1 MLDER
6 AARLVTI
13 VTFVMVARAASV
25 AAQPFEIVPTGGY
38 RFGSDLFETAVAHRV
53 DAEGAP
59 LAGIVFD
66 VPIPTS
72 DSFQFEALF
81 TRQQGTVTVV
91 DPYGPPARFR
101 VSVDNYQAG
110 GLQEFSGGRVRPF
123 LTGVLGLTRF
133 GVEASSEWRF
143 TVGAGGGAKLFA
155 TRHVGVRLDGRVYA
169 TFVDA
174 DAVAVA
180 CNSANGTCFY
190 ALRLSLAWQAEFT
203 AGLVVRI
210 P

>member
-13 VTFVMVARAASV
+13 VAVAMVVRAAPL
-25 AAQPFEIVPTGGY
+25 AAQPIEIVPTGGY
-38 RFGSDLFETAVAHRV
+38 RFGSDLFEMAVAHRV
-53 DAEGAP
+53 AADGAP

-66 VPIPTS
+66 VPTT
-72 DSFQFEALF
+72 DAFQFEALF

-174 DAVAVA
+174 DTVAVA
-180 CNSANGTCFY
+180 CNSANGTCIY
-190 ALRLSLAWQAEFT
+190 ALRLSMAWQAEFT
-203 AGLVVRI
+203 AGLIVRI

>member
-1 MLDER
+1 MAGVR
-6 AARLVTI
+6 AARLVTMVVL
-13 VTFVMVARAASV
+13 VTAACNARL
-25 AAQPFEIVPTGGY
+25 AAQPIEIAPAGGY
-38 RFGSDLFETAVAHRV
+38 RFGSDLFENAVAHRV
-53 DAEGAP
+53 DADGAP

-66 VPIPTS
+66 VTTS
-72 DSFQFEALF
+72 PGIQFEALF

-91 DPYGPPARFR
+91 DPVGPPARFR
-101 VSVDNYQAG
+101 VTIDNWQAG

-133 GVEASSEWRF
+133 AAEAESEWRF
-143 TVGAGGGAKLFA
+143 TLGAGGGAKLFA
-155 TRHVGVRLDGRVYA
+155 TRHVGVRLDGRVFA

-174 DAVAVA
+174 DTVAVA

>member
-6 AARLVTI
+6 AGRLVTI
-13 VTFVMVARAASV
+13 VVLVMVFRAAPL
-25 AAQPFEIVPTGGY
+25 AAQPLEIVPTGGY

-53 DAEGAP
+53 NADGAP
-59 LAGIVFD
+59 LAGLVFD
-66 VPIPTS
+66 APLS
-72 DSFQFEALF
+72 DGLQFEALF

-101 VSVDNYQAG
+101 VSIDNYQAG
-110 GLQEFSGGRVRPF
+110 GLQELSGGRVRPF

-143 TVGAGGGAKLFA
+143 TVGGGGGAKLFA
-155 TRHVGVRLDGRVYA
+155 TRHVGVRLDGRIYA
-169 TFVDA
+169 TFIDA

-190 ALRLSLAWQAEFT
+190 ALRLSMAWQAEFT

>member
-6 AARLVTI
+6 AGRLVTI
-13 VTFVMVARAASV
+13 VVLVMVFRAAPL
-25 AAQPFEIVPTGGY
+25 AAQPLEIVPTGGY

-53 DAEGAP
+53 NADGAP
-59 LAGIVFD
+59 LAGLVFD
-66 VPIPTS
+66 APLS
-72 DSFQFEALF
+72 DGLQFEALF

-101 VSVDNYQAG
+101 VSIDNYQAG

-143 TVGAGGGAKLFA
+143 TVGGGGGAKLFA
-155 TRHVGVRLDGRVYA
+155 TRHVGVRLDGRIYA
-169 TFVDA
+169 TFIDA

-190 ALRLSLAWQAEFT
+190 ALRLSMAWQAEFT